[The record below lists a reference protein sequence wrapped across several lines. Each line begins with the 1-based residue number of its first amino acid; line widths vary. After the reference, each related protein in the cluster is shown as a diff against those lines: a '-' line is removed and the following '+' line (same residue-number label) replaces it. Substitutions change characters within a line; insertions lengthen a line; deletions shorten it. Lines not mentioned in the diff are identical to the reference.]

1 MSPGVC
7 RSCSDVLNTRSSTLP
22 PSPAVSCRLSTST
35 TTCTTCLN
43 VLPQTTIHSKFFSD
57 RLCRWTA
64 APVVFSLPV
73 IGKLMKAMG
82 TIPASSK
89 NIARALDEDQDVGV
103 VLDGIAGMFSATSND
118 HETAFLSQRKQICAI
133 ALKQGDC
140 QIVPVYWYGHSALW
154 KTIVDPFGILE
165 TLSVKSNV
173 SLVPFVGRWWW
184 PLGPAKRV
192 PVLIAFGEPVV
203 FPANPEHTK
212 PSKEVSHIP
221 LHSHGLMR
229 ARVNNNDDKCATSIS
244 DSPDQNPPSGNNQ
257 AVGEYHAK
265 MINEFRNVFDTHKAA
280 YGWPNKRL
288 VVV

>member
-1 MSPGVC
+1 MRAVWPATMHPTKAAKPKATIYCAAPHGVMPC
-7 RSCSDVLNTRSSTLP
+7 G
-22 PSPAVSCRLSTST
+22 VSAYAFY
-35 TTCTTCLN
+35 
-43 VLPQTTIHSKFFSD
+43 FFSD

-89 NIARALDEDQDVGV
+89 NIARALNDDQDVGV
-103 VLDGIAGMFSATSND
+103 VLDGIAGMFSATSNE
-118 HETAFLSQRKQICAI
+118 HETAYLSQRKQICAI

-154 KTIVDPFGILE
+154 KTIVDPFGILKK
-165 TLSVKSNV
+165 LSVKSNI

-192 PVLIAFGEPVV
+192 SVLIAFGEPVV

-212 PSKEVSHIP
+212 PSKEVSHI
-221 LHSHGLMR
+221 LITRTTAH
-229 ARVNNNDDKCATSIS
+229 T
-244 DSPDQNPPSGNNQ
+244 
-257 AVGEYHAK
+257 
-265 MINEFRNVFDTHKAA
+265 
-280 YGWPNKRL
+280 
-288 VVV
+288 